1 MKWLVVWL
9 VLAAIYL
16 AVDLPLRRLAGE
28 GWPPDREALLALAL
42 VPLLQVCALRFVQWM
57 RRSVRTRDP
66 HTGTTGQ
73 D

>member
-16 AVDLPLRRLAGE
+16 AVDLPLRRLSGE
-28 GWPPDREALLALAL
+28 GWLPDREALWALGL
-42 VPLLQVCALRFVQWM
+42 VPLLQACALRFVQWM
-57 RRSVRTRDP
+57 RRNVRPQPSRDAEP
-66 HTGTTGQ
+66 GR